1 MHAINTMLKIHGA
14 YAPTDPKEA
23 AQFGVKVVVIDLPHP
38 QHGAWMPGIGP
49 GDLLPPLPS
58 DGSSGIGDAEE

>member
-1 MHAINTMLKIHGA
+1 M
-14 YAPTDPKEA
+14 DPKEA

-38 QHGAWMPGIGP
+38 KHGAWMPGIGP

>member
-1 MHAINTMLKIHGA
+1 M
-14 YAPTDPKEA
+14 DPKEA
-23 AQFGVKVVVIDLPHP
+23 AQFGVKVVVIDVPRP

-49 GDLLPPLPS
+49 GDLLPRLPS